1 MGLFY
6 RFFDR
11 DYRDYRKQTRVFR
24 RKLRKSVRK
33 ANLFDHD
40 ELHHMVEIWVN
51 SMYEYYKRGAN
62 VWQNGIGSQTIID
75 QLAEV
80 KAMFDEIHQL
90 YNDWWVSLR
99 ANVIGPGE
107 KFPILSDEEE
117 AAIEAKWNREHELY
131 RLIYAKIGEY
141 IEGWWD

>member
-6 RFFDR
+6 RLFDR
-11 DYRDYRKQTRVFR
+11 NYRDYRKQKKVFR

-33 ANLFDHD
+33 ANLFDYD
-40 ELHHMVEIWVN
+40 ELHNMVEIWVN

-62 VWQNGIGSQTIID
+62 VWQDRVGSQTIID

-90 YNDWWVSLR
+90 YNDWWVKFETEETES
-99 ANVIGPGE
+99 GE
-107 KFPILSDEEE
+107 ERIKLSDED
-117 AAIEAKWNREHELY
+117 AAKIEAKWNREHELY
-131 RLIYAKIGEY
+131 RLAYAKIGEY

>member
-6 RFFDR
+6 RLFDR
-11 DYRDYRKQTRVFR
+11 DYRDYRKQKRVFH

-33 ANLFDHD
+33 ADLFDYD
-40 ELHHMVEIWVN
+40 ELNNMVEIWVN

-62 VWQNGIGSQTIID
+62 VWQDEIGSQTIID
-75 QLAEV
+75 QLTEV

-90 YNDWWVSLR
+90 YNDQCV
-99 ANVIGPGE
+99 
-107 KFPILSDEEE
+107 KFETEETKSREERIKLSDED
-117 AAIEAKWNREHELY
+117 AAKIEAKWNREHELY
-131 RLIYAKIGEY
+131 RLAYAKIGEY

>member
-6 RFFDR
+6 RLFDR

-33 ANLFDHD
+33 ANLFDYD
-40 ELHHMVEIWVN
+40 ELNNMVEIWVN

-62 VWQNGIGSQTIID
+62 VWQDGTSSQTIID

-90 YNDWWVSLR
+90 YNDQLVKFETGETES
-99 ANVIGPGE
+99 GE
-107 KFPILSDEEE
+107 KCIKISDED
-117 AAIEAKWNREHELY
+117 AAKIEAKWNREHELY
-131 RLIYAKIGEY
+131 RLAYAKIGEY

>member
-6 RFFDR
+6 RLFDR
-11 DYRDYRKQTRVFR
+11 DYRDYRKQERVFH

-33 ANLFDHD
+33 ANLFDYD
-40 ELHHMVEIWVN
+40 ELNNMVEIWVN

-62 VWQNGIGSQTIID
+62 VWQDGTSSQTIID

-80 KAMFDEIHQL
+80 KTMFDEIHQL
-90 YNDWWVSLR
+90 YNDPLVKFKTEETES
-99 ANVIGPGE
+99 GE
-107 KFPILSDEEE
+107 ERIKLSDEN
-117 AAIEAKWNREHELY
+117 AAKIEAKWNREHELY
-131 RLIYAKIGEY
+131 RLAYAKIGEY

>member
-6 RFFDR
+6 RLFDR
-11 DYRDYRKQTRVFR
+11 DERDYRKQKRVFH

-33 ANLFDHD
+33 ADLFDYD
-40 ELHHMVEIWVN
+40 ELNNMVEIWVN

-62 VWQNGIGSQTIID
+62 VWQDGIGSQTIID

-90 YNDWWVSLR
+90 YNDWWINFKTGEIKSL
-99 ANVIGPGE
+99 
-107 KFPILSDEEE
+107 EECIKISNE
-117 AAIEAKWNREHELY
+117 DAAKIEAKWNREH
-131 RLIYAKIGEY
+131 
-141 IEGWWD
+141 

>member
-6 RFFDR
+6 RLFDR
-11 DYRDYRKQTRVFR
+11 DYRDYRKQKKVFR

-33 ANLFDHD
+33 ANLFDYD
-40 ELHHMVEIWVN
+40 ELHNMVEIWVN

-62 VWQNGIGSQTIID
+62 VWQDGVGSQTIID

-90 YNDWWVSLR
+90 YNDWWVKFETEETES
-99 ANVIGPGE
+99 GE
-107 KFPILSDEEE
+107 ERIKLSDED
-117 AAIEAKWNREHELY
+117 AAKIEAKWNREHELY
-131 RLIYAKIGEY
+131 RLAYAKIGEY

>member
-6 RFFDR
+6 RLFDR

-33 ANLFDHD
+33 ANLFDYD
-40 ELHHMVEIWVN
+40 EMHHMVEIWVN
-51 SMYEYYKRGAN
+51 SMYEYYKRGVN
-62 VWQNGIGSQTIID
+62 VWQSDEGKQAIIAE
-75 QLAEV
+75 LTEV

-90 YNDWWVSLR
+90 YNDWWIKFETEETES
-99 ANVIGPGE
+99 GE
-107 KFPILSDEEE
+107 ERLKLSDEDK
-117 AAIEAKWNREHELY
+117 AKIEAKWNREHELY
-131 RLIYAKIGEY
+131 RLAYAKIGEY

>member
-6 RFFDR
+6 RLFDR
-11 DYRDYRKQTRVFR
+11 DERDYRKQKRVFH

-33 ANLFDHD
+33 ADLFDYN
-40 ELHHMVEIWVN
+40 ELNNMVEIWVN

-62 VWQNGIGSQTIID
+62 VWEDGIGSQTIIN

-90 YNDWWVSLR
+90 YHDWWINFKTGEIKSLEEC
-99 ANVIGPGE
+99 I
-107 KFPILSDEEE
+107 KISDED
-117 AAIEAKWNREHELY
+117 AAKIEAKWNREHELY
-131 RLIYAKIGEY
+131 RLAYAKIGEY

>member
-6 RFFDR
+6 RLFDR

-33 ANLFDHD
+33 ANLFDYD

-62 VWQNGIGSQTIID
+62 VWQSDEGKQAIVAE
-75 QLAEV
+75 LAEV

-90 YNDWWVSLR
+90 YNDWW
-99 ANVIGPGE
+99 IKFETGE
-107 KFPILSDEEE
+107 TESGEERLKLSDENK
-117 AAIEAKWNREHELY
+117 AVIEAKWNREHELY
-131 RLIYAKIGEY
+131 HLIYAKIGEY

>member
-6 RFFDR
+6 RLFDR
-11 DYRDYRKQTRVFR
+11 DYRDYRKQKRVFH

-33 ANLFDHD
+33 ADLFDYY
-40 ELHHMVEIWVN
+40 ELNNMVEIWVN
-51 SMYEYYKRGAN
+51 SMYEYYKRGAKD
-62 VWQNGIGSQTIID
+62 GIGSQTIID

-90 YNDWWVSLR
+90 YHDWWINFKTGEIKSLEEC
-99 ANVIGPGE
+99 I
-107 KFPILSDEEE
+107 KISDED
-117 AAIEAKWNREHELY
+117 AAKIEAKWNREHELY
-131 RLIYAKIGEY
+131 RLAYAKIGEY

>member
-6 RFFDR
+6 RLFDR
-11 DYRDYRKQTRVFR
+11 DYRDYREQTRVFR

-33 ANLFDHD
+33 ANLFDYD

-51 SMYEYYKRGAN
+51 SMYEYYKRGVN
-62 VWQNGIGSQTIID
+62 VWQDEIGSQTIID

-90 YNDWWVSLR
+90 YDDWEVKFETEETES
-99 ANVIGPGE
+99 GE
-107 KFPILSDEEE
+107 ERIKLSNED
-117 AAIEAKWNREHELY
+117 AAKIEAKLNREHELY
-131 RLIYAKIGEY
+131 RLAYAKIGEY

>member
-6 RFFDR
+6 RLFDR
-11 DYRDYRKQTRVFR
+11 EYRDYRKQKRVFH

-33 ANLFDHD
+33 ANLFDYE
-40 ELHHMVEIWVN
+40 ELHNMVEIWVN

-90 YNDWWVSLR
+90 YNDRWVKFETEETES
-99 ANVIGPGE
+99 GE
-107 KFPILSDEEE
+107 ERIKLSDED
-117 AAIEAKWNREHELY
+117 AAKIEVKWNREDELY
-131 RLIYAKIGEY
+131 RLAYAKIGEY
-141 IEGWWD
+141 IEGWWN

>member
-6 RFFDR
+6 RLFDR
-11 DYRDYRKQTRVFR
+11 DERDYRKQTRVFR

-33 ANLFDHD
+33 ANLFDYD
-40 ELHHMVEIWVN
+40 ELNNMVEIWVN

-62 VWQNGIGSQTIID
+62 VWQDGTSSQTIID

-90 YNDWWVSLR
+90 CNDWWVKFETEETES
-99 ANVIGPGE
+99 GE
-107 KFPILSDEEE
+107 ERIKLSDED
-117 AAIEAKWNREHELY
+117 AAKIEAEWNREHELY
-131 RLIYAKIGEY
+131 RLAYAKIGEY

>member
-6 RFFDR
+6 RLFDR

-33 ANLFDHD
+33 ANLFDYD

-90 YNDWWVSLR
+90 YNDRWVKFETEETES
-99 ANVIGPGE
+99 GE
-107 KFPILSDEEE
+107 ECIKLSDED
-117 AAIEAKWNREHELY
+117 AAKIETKWNREHELY
-131 RLIYAKIGEY
+131 CLAYAKIGEY
-141 IEGWWD
+141 IEGWWN